1 MASSTKFRKKKLGSY
16 PYLLVLFSLIFSLTI
31 IGFWGSILI
40 VGNELQQT
48 IKENINVQV
57 YLQKE
62 VDTDS
67 ILKIQTRIENRPY
80 VLKKAGKSQVQY
92 ISRAASSKKFIEET
106 GENFADFM
114 GENPL
119 RDAFIVKI
127 DPRFSR
133 TSQLKTIKEDLSSQ
147 DGIFEV
153 VYTESLAESIHDNIQ
168 KLSLA
173 AIIFTSIMVL
183 VIFLLINNTIKL
195 AMYSQRFLIRS
206 MQLVGARAWFIQ
218 KPYLFRSFWLGI
230 LGGFIAAVI
239 LSLSINYGMQYLPEI
254 KVFLSSEKLLI
265 LTGALIIGGGVICL
279 LSSVF
284 AVSRYLGRSLEDL
297 Y

>member
-1 MASSTKFRKKKLGSY
+1 MTTSLKYRKKKLGSY

-31 IGFWGSILI
+31 IGLWGSVLI
-40 VGNELQQT
+40 IGNELQQSV
-48 IKENINVQV
+48 KENINVQV

-62 VDTDS
+62 VSEDS
-67 ILKIQTRIENRPY
+67 VKSIQKLISNRPY
-80 VLKKAGKSQVQY
+80 ILKKAGKAQINY
-92 ISRAASSKKFIEET
+92 ISKAESSKKFIEET

-119 RDAFIVKI
+119 RDAFIVRI
-127 DPRFSR
+127 DPLYSR
-133 TSQLKTIKEDLSSQ
+133 SSQLKVIKEDLSSQ

-153 VYTESLAESIHDNIQ
+153 VYLESLAESIHDNIQ
-168 KLSLA
+168 ILSLVA
-173 AIIFTSIMVL
+173 VIFTTVMIL

-218 KPYLFRSFWLGI
+218 KPYLYRSFWLG
-230 LGGFIAAVI
+230 LVGGIVSAVI
-239 LSLSINYGMQYLPEI
+239 LCLSINYGMSFLPEV
-254 KVFLSSEKLLI
+254 KDFLALEKFMILL
-265 LTGALIIGGGVICL
+265 GSIIVGGGLICL

>member
-1 MASSTKFRKKKLGSY
+1 MASSTKYRKKKLGSY

-40 VGNELQQT
+40 IGNELQLT

-62 VDTDS
+62 VAEDS
-67 ILKIQTRIENRPY
+67 IVKIQKRIENRPY
-80 VLKKAGKSQVQY
+80 VLKKTGIIQVQY
-92 ISRAASSKKFIEET
+92 ISKAASSKKFIEET

-133 TSQLKTIKEDLSSQ
+133 SSQLKVIKEDLSSQ

-173 AIIFTSIMVL
+173 AVIFSSIMVL

-218 KPYLFRSFWLGI
+218 KPYLFRSFWLGL
-230 LGGFIAAVI
+230 LGGLIAAI
-239 LSLSINYGMQYLPEI
+239 IMSLSINYGMQYLPEI
-254 KVFLSSEKLLI
+254 KGFLAPDKLLMLI
-265 LTGALIIGGGVICL
+265 GALILGGGIICL